1 MGVLTST
8 LMPPRH
14 WLPVVVIAGLI
25 GGSSSGGD
33 SSNTAASSWS
43 PGVFEAS
50 SSFEAQCANPRSGT
64 DPATGRAFPDRPGS
78 TVLENDWLRSW
89 THELYLWYREVP
101 DLNPASYATADYFE
115 LLKTTATTAS
125 GNPKDKFHFTYPTAQ
140 WEQLI
145 QSGVSAGYG
154 AQWVV
159 IKSRPP
165 RRVVV
170 AYTEPHS
177 PATTAKLARGAQVL
191 TVDGVD
197 LVNAGDQAS
206 VDKLNAG
213 LFPSA
218 PGGSHSFSILDRGA
232 SNPRNVTMVAT
243 DVTGTPV
250 QNVGTLHV
258 PGGTV
263 GYMLFNDHLA
273 TAEKQLISAFGRLA
287 AARVDDLVL
296 DLRYNGGGYLDIA
309 SEVGYMIAGPAP
321 TTGETFERTAF
332 NDKYPTTDPV
342 TGAPLTP
349 VPFHTVSQ
357 GFSGPRGVA
366 LPTLNLPRVLV
377 LTSGNTCSASES
389 IINGLR
395 GVGVQVIQIGTT
407 TCGKPYGFYPED
419 NCGTTYFSI
428 EFQGL
433 NAQGFGDY
441 PDGFSPAN
449 TRGSRGV
456 VVPGCSVSDDFTH
469 PLGNP
474 RERRLAAALAYRIDR
489 SCPAA
494 SAGASADTAV
504 PDWSAVDGVAPKSP
518 WHENRALRH

>member
-1 MGVLTST
+1 
-8 LMPPRH
+8 MPPRY
-14 WLPVVVIAGLI
+14 WVPIVVIAGTI
-25 GGSSSGGD
+25 GGSSSGSD
-33 SSNTAASSWS
+33 SSKAAAPWT

-50 SSFEAQCANPRSGT
+50 SSFAAQCANPRSGT

-78 TVLENDWLRSW
+78 PLLENDWLRSW
-89 THELYLWYREVP
+89 THELYLWYKEVP

-115 LLKTTATTAS
+115 LLKTTARTAS
-125 GNPKDKFHFTYPTAQ
+125 GNPKDRFHFTYPTAQ
-140 WEQLI
+140 WVRLA

-154 AQWVV
+154 AQWVIV
-159 IKSRPP
+159 ASRPP

-170 AYTEPHS
+170 AYTEPRS
-177 PATTAKLARGAQVL
+177 PATAAKLARGAQVL

-197 LVNAGDQAS
+197 LVNARDQAS

-213 LFPSA
+213 LFPSD
-218 PGGSHSFSILDRGA
+218 PGGSHRFSILDAG
-232 SNPRNVTMVAT
+232 SSKPRDVTMVAT

-250 QNVGTLHV
+250 QNVATLHV
-258 PGGTV
+258 PGGSV

-273 TAEKQLISAFGRLA
+273 TSEKQLISAFDRLA
-287 AARVDDLVL
+287 SDRVDDLVL

-309 SEVGYMIAGPAP
+309 SEVAYMIAGPAP
-321 TTGETFERTAF
+321 TTGQAFEKTTF
-332 NDKYPTTDPV
+332 NDKYPTRDPV

-349 VPFHTVSQ
+349 VPFHTTSQ

-377 LTSGNTCSASES
+377 LTSANTCSASEA

-428 EFQGL
+428 QFQGV
-433 NAQGFGDY
+433 NAKGFGDY

-449 TRGSRGV
+449 TAGGRGV
-456 VVPGCSVSDDFTH
+456 VVPGCSVADDFTH
-469 PLGNP
+469 ALGNP
-474 RERRLAAALAYRIDR
+474 KERRLAAALAYRIDG

-504 PDWSAVDGVAPKSP
+504 PDWSAVDGLAPKSP
-518 WHENRALRH
+518 WHENRAPRH

>member
-1 MGVLTST
+1 MAVLTST
-8 LMPPRH
+8 
-14 WLPVVVIAGLI
+14 I
-25 GGSSSGGD
+25 GVGSSGSQA
-33 SSNTAASSWS
+33 SKAAPSSWT
-43 PGVFEAS
+43 PGVFETS
-50 SSFEAQCANPRSGT
+50 SSFVAQCANPRSGT

-78 TVLENDWLRSW
+78 ALIENDWLRSW
-89 THELYLWYREVP
+89 THELYLWYKEVP
-101 DLNPASYATADYFE
+101 DLNPASHATADYFE
-115 LLKTTATTAS
+115 LLKTNARTAS
-125 GNPKDKFHFTYPTAQ
+125 GNPKDRFHFTYPTAE
-140 WEQLI
+140 WERLSR
-145 QSGVSAGYG
+145 SGVSAGYG

-159 IKSRPP
+159 VASRPP

-170 AYTEPHS
+170 AYTEPRS
-177 PATTAKLARGAQVL
+177 PATAAKLVRGAQVL

-218 PGGSHSFSILDRGA
+218 PGGSHRFSILDPG
-232 SNPRNVTMVAT
+232 SSKPRDVTMVAT

-250 QNVGTLHV
+250 QNVATLQV
-258 PGGTV
+258 PGGSV

-273 TAEKQLISAFGRLA
+273 TAEKQLISAFDRLA
-287 AARVDDLVL
+287 SDRVDDLVL

-309 SEVGYMIAGPAP
+309 SEVAYMIAGPAP
-321 TTGETFERTAF
+321 TTGQTFEKTAF
-332 NDKYPTTDPV
+332 NDKHPTRNPV

-349 VPFHTVSQ
+349 VPFHTTSQ

-377 LTSGNTCSASES
+377 LTSANTCSASEA
-389 IINGLR
+389 IINALR

-428 EFQGL
+428 QFQGV
-433 NAQGFGDY
+433 NAKGFGDY

-449 TRGSRGV
+449 TARGRGV
-456 VVPGCSVSDDFTH
+456 VVPGCSVADDFTH
-469 PLGNP
+469 ALGTP
-474 RERRLAAALAYRIDR
+474 KERRLAAALAYRIDG

-494 SAGASADTAV
+494 SAGASADTTV